1 MKLIIMAMLLI
12 FGYSGSGW
20 AVCKTTGISYS
31 HNSDVTVDEL
41 FPVSQQHISTITVK
55 FSGIKCDSVNDTVSY
70 IAMMKDNDIG
80 PFSNG
85 QKLKLTVSVP
95 KASEKVGTTD
105 TTEKTLVYTVTLKP
119 GASGVAG
126 SGGESVYVPGV
137 LVANTGGNSN
147 ILINLVLSFCKSA
160 SWSGCVNYIT
170 SNLNGDSYVE
180 NLTVTYRPKQTTCK
194 PDDLTLTL
202 PDISLSELPSSG
214 TAAVKSGAAEI
225 NLQCSDFVG
234 TSRQSTRGMAVYLY
248 SADLY
253 NGSRSI
259 LKDSS
264 TNGVGFVLES
274 GNKPVTLSTVK
285 GAKDGAG
292 SLWQAKKGDVFSSQ
306 NVRIPLKA
314 SYYVYDAKKVQPGAL
329 QATALIFVN
338 YE

>member
-1 MKLIIMAMLLI
+1 MAMLLI

-41 FPVSQQHISTITVK
+41 FPISQQHISTITVK
-55 FSGIKCDSVNDTVSY
+55 FSGIKCDSVNDTISY
-70 IAMMKDNDIG
+70 IPLINESDIG

-85 QKLKLTVSVP
+85 QKLKLTVNVP
-95 KASEKVGTTD
+95 KTSEKVGTTD
-105 TTEKTLVYTVTLKP
+105 TTEKTLMYTVTLKP
-119 GASGVAG
+119 STSGVAG

-147 ILINLVLSFCKSA
+147 GWIDLILGICKGLGF
-160 SWSGCVNYIT
+160 SGCVNYIT
-170 SNLNGDSYVE
+170 GNLKGDSYVE

-214 TAAVKSGAAEI
+214 AAAVKSGAAEI

-234 TSRQSTRGMAVYLY
+234 TSRQATRGMAVYLY

-259 LKDSS
+259 LKGSS

-274 GNKPVTLSTVK
+274 GNKPVILSTVK
-285 GAKDGAG
+285 GAKEGAE
-292 SLWQAKKGDVFSSQ
+292 SLWQAKKGAALGSQ